1 MAAEVN
7 KIIIYI
13 KRGLN
18 KDGYKMTKEIIINAP
33 EGAKIEG
40 LQIEQTISQPA
51 DLEVGPVK
59 VGDASVLTWTNAGIV
74 VVLIAAVVIGKK
86 LISN

>member
-1 MAAEVN
+1 
-7 KIIIYI
+7 
-13 KRGLN
+13 
-18 KDGYKMTKEIIINAP
+18 MTKEIIINAP

-51 DLEVGPVK
+51 DLEVGPIK
-59 VGDASVLTWTNAGIV
+59 VGDASVLTWTNTGIV

-86 LISN
+86 ILLK

>member
-1 MAAEVN
+1 
-7 KIIIYI
+7 
-13 KRGLN
+13 
-18 KDGYKMTKEIIINAP
+18 MTKEIIINAP

-51 DLEVGPVK
+51 DLEVGPIK
-59 VGDASVLTWTNAGIV
+59 VGDASVLTWTNTGII

-86 LISN
+86 LNLK

>member
-1 MAAEVN
+1 M
-7 KIIIYI
+7 I
-13 KRGLN
+13 
-18 KDGYKMTKEIIINAP
+18 KEIMINVP

-40 LQIEQTISQPA
+40 LQIEQIITQPA

-86 LISN
+86 LLSK

>member
-1 MAAEVN
+1 MVGKTN
-7 KIIIYI
+7 
-13 KRGLN
+13 
-18 KDGYKMTKEIIINAP
+18 MTKEITINAP

-40 LQIEQTISQPA
+40 LTVEQIISQPA

-74 VVLIAAVVIGKK
+74 VVLIAAAAICAKLYECTAKK
-86 LISN
+86 

>member
-1 MAAEVN
+1 
-7 KIIIYI
+7 
-13 KRGLN
+13 
-18 KDGYKMTKEIIINAP
+18 MTKEITVNAP
-33 EGAKIEG
+33 EGANVEIM
-40 LQIEQTISQPA
+40 QTISQPA

-86 LISN
+86 LICKK